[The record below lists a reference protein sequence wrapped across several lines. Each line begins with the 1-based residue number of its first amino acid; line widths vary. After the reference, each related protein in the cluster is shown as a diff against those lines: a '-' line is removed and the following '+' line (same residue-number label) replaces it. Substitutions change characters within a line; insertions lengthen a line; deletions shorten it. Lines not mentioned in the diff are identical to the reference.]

1 MEVRSAE
8 IARRREEREQRKKDK
23 EMERVAQLQYKEEER
38 REAERKAREALAT
51 QRREERKVAR
61 QVRLLSHKCK
71 SNIHCTCT
79 ILTRHYDPFV
89 YKPPPPPLLFVW
101 ICCWGMFISNLC
113 PPRPL
118 RLRQMTGRLE
128 LTITPYI
135 WSLATY
141 WPAIHQP
148 SDWLR
153 GGKLVSSWS
162 WCENCIAFSDRSHS
176 APSIILL
183 SFALQNWATTSFIA
197 SHTRRWQTILPL
209 LFPSRAPQWGKRVYK
224 RD

>member
-1 MEVRSAE
+1 MRSAE

-23 EMERVAQLQYKEEER
+23 EMERVAQLQHEEEER

-71 SNIHCTCT
+71 SSIHCTCT

-89 YKPPPPPLLFVW
+89 YKPPPLTICMNLLLRYVYLQFT
-101 ICCWGMFISNLC
+101 

-128 LTITPYI
+128 LTVTPYI
-135 WSLATY
+135 
-141 WPAIHQP
+141 
-148 SDWLR
+148 
-153 GGKLVSSWS
+153 
-162 WCENCIAFSDRSHS
+162 
-176 APSIILL
+176 
-183 SFALQNWATTSFIA
+183 
-197 SHTRRWQTILPL
+197 
-209 LFPSRAPQWGKRVYK
+209 
-224 RD
+224 